1 MLTRGYVG
9 SSSTGGGPTPSVRV
23 WGEQPGGAIDGSN
36 LTFVTAQKFQ
46 AGTEAVFLNGVRQR
60 VGGSN
65 DYTRS
70 ESVPAAGL
78 DLVVFTLP
86 PRNGDVILVDYDP
99 T

>member
-9 SSSTGGGPTPSVRV
+9 STNAGSAPAAARV
-23 WGEQPGGAIDGSN
+23 WSEEPGGAINGSN
-36 LTFVTAQKFQ
+36 VTFATAQKYQ

-70 ESVPAAGL
+70 ESVPAAGF
-78 DLVVFTLP
+78 DQVVFAVA
-86 PRNGDVILVDYDP
+86 PRAGDVILADYDP
-99 T
+99 M

>member
-9 SSSTGGGPTPSVRV
+9 STNAGSAPAAARV
-23 WGEQPGGAIDGSN
+23 WSEEPGGAIDGSN